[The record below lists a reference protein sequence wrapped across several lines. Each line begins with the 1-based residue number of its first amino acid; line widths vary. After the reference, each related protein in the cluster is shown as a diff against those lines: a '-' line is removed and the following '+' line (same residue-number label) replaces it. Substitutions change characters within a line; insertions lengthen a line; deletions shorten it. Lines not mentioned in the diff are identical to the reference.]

1 MKKRMM
7 KYIAVKVKGKGF
19 IKVTKDS
26 GYWLDYKVQEF
37 ECVQEIED
45 ASLFNESKTKEET
58 LSIFDGL
65 VDVDN
70 LELVPY
76 EKEVESFTLKDSPL

>member
-7 KYIAVKVKGKGF
+7 KYVAVKVEEKGF
-19 IKVTKDS
+19 VKVTKDS
-26 GYWLDYKVQEF
+26 GYWIDYKVQEF
-37 ECVQEIED
+37 EYVQEIED
-45 ASLFNESKTKEET
+45 ASLFSESKTKEET

-65 VDVDN
+65 VDADK